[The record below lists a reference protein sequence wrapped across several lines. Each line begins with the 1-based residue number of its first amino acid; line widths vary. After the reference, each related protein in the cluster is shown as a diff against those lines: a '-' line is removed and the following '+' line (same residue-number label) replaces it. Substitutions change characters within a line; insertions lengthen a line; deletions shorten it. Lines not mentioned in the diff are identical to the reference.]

1 MSEIQ
6 AHLDSVNEGTII
18 LDSLDDPLMK
28 KEMKKFDVDGDGNLK
43 LREILMAFKL
53 SQDRIDI
60 LKYSLVGLVIA
71 LIVSYVV
78 LGGLVYYVIELTK
91 ESSIATSG
99 TMLVKGTNQPVQVG
113 SADFSVEGGVFHSKS
128 ACTNGTCAASA
139 PIQTLQV
146 CKPRDAGISN
156 HDPR

>member
-18 LDSLDDPLMK
+18 LDALDDPVMK

-43 LREILMAFKL
+43 LREIMMAFKL

-60 LKYSLVGLVIA
+60 LKYSLIGLVLA

-78 LGGLVYYVIELTK
+78 LGGLVYYVIE
-91 ESSIATSG
+91 
-99 TMLVKGTNQPVQVG
+99 
-113 SADFSVEGGVFHSKS
+113 
-128 ACTNGTCAASA
+128 
-139 PIQTLQV
+139 
-146 CKPRDAGISN
+146 
-156 HDPR
+156 